1 MARPEPRRGEPAA
14 RGKSVT
20 RPPVAP
26 DPLGQGPS
34 ALDAAEPSLT
44 PPLHAPLAPAGGAP
58 AAPAPGPDVSVW
70 RNAPFMRLWI
80 AQAITQ
86 TAHNALWYALM
97 VLVEERSHSTT
108 QLGVTILTVVVP
120 SVLFGVVAGV
130 LVDHWE
136 KRRVL
141 VICNLLRA
149 LLMLGFV
156 AFDQWVVALF
166 VLSFTFSTVTQFFA
180 PAETSLIPALV
191 PQRRLL
197 QANSFFHI
205 TFISSQLAGL
215 VLIGPLVVKLFG
227 MTTFF
232 LLEAA
237 ALALSAAL
245 VWGLPA
251 TETVVGISAAEEGRR
266 VWRRLRHDLGE
277 LVDLLRADSDMA
289 WAMLHLTL
297 GSTLTLIVAMLAP
310 NFVVQVLHIS
320 AEDMVYVLAPAGLG
334 MLGAALS
341 LQHVGDRFA
350 KQRLIHYGLGAVG
363 GALLLVGG
371 LPELWEVLPF
381 TQTAAGE
388 ANVHSLMLAVMA
400 VTLVAGVGFACIIVP
415 AQTILQ
421 EHAPPESRA
430 RIFAVQLMLGSVA
443 SVVPLIFIGGIA
455 DLVGSPLVFA
465 ALGAGLLVLLTA
477 LAYRQRHALPGQPRL
492 APADRDAP
500 R

>member
-1 MARPEPRRGEPAA
+1 MAQPEPRRGAAAARRQQAVPAHVAAPPPPVPPAA
-14 RGKSVT
+14 EALAPL
-20 RPPVAP
+20 PPT
-26 DPLGQGPS
+26 
-34 ALDAAEPSLT
+34 EPST
-44 PPLHAPLAPAGGAP
+44 AP
-58 AAPAPGPDVSVW
+58 AAAGVPFGAAPASPDVSVW
-70 RNAPFMRLWI
+70 RNAPFMRLWV
-80 AQAITQ
+80 AQALTQ
-86 TAHNALWYALM
+86 TAHNALWYALL
-97 VLVEERSHSTT
+97 VLVEQRSHSAT
-108 QLGVTILTVVVP
+108 QLGVTILTVIVP

-130 LVDHWE
+130 LVDHWD

-156 AFDQWVVALF
+156 AFDESVLVLL
-166 VLSFTFSTVTQFFA
+166 VLSFVFSTVTQFFA
-180 PAETSLIPALV
+180 PAETALIPALV

-215 VLIGPLVVKLFG
+215 VLIGPLIVKLFG

-251 TETVVGISAAEEGRR
+251 PEPVAGGSAAEEGRR
-266 VWRRLRHDLGE
+266 IWRRLRRDLRE
-277 LVDLLRADSDMA
+277 LVQLLRADRQMA

-310 NFVVQVLHIS
+310 GFVVRALAIA

-334 MLGAALS
+334 MLAAAVS
-341 LQHVGDRFA
+341 LQRLGDRLS
-350 KQRLIHYGLGAVG
+350 KERLIHCGLAAVG
-363 GALLLVGG
+363 AALLLVGV
-371 LPELWEVLPF
+371 LPALWDVLPF
-381 TQTAAGE
+381 TQTVAGE
-388 ANVHSLMLAVMA
+388 PNLRTLTAAVMA
-400 VTLVAGVGFACIIVP
+400 MTLFAGVGFACIIVP

-421 EHAPPESRA
+421 ERAPADSRA

-443 SVVPLIFIGGIA
+443 SVVPLLFIGGIA
-455 DLVGSPLVFA
+455 DVVGPPFVFA
-465 ALGAGLLVLLTA
+465 ALGAGLLALLAA
-477 LAYRQRHALPGQPRL
+477 LEGQQRRGLRPGARL
-492 APADRDAP
+492 APAEHDAP

>member
-1 MARPEPRRGEPAA
+1 MARPEPPRGEP
-14 RGKSVT
+14 G
-20 RPPVAP
+20 AP
-26 DPLGQGPS
+26 R
-34 ALDAAEPSLT
+34 
-44 PPLHAPLAPAGGAP
+44 PLAAPAP
-58 AAPAPGPDVSVW
+58 AAPPLPPAAEPLLPPQPPPAPALPDAPDVSVW
-70 RNAPFMRLWI
+70 RNAAFMRLWM
-80 AQAITQ
+80 AQALTQ

-97 VLVEERSHSTT
+97 VLVEQRSHSST
-108 QLGVTILTVVVP
+108 QLGVTILTVIVP

-130 LVDHWE
+130 LVDHWD

-156 AFDQWVVALF
+156 AFDEHVWALF
-166 VLSFTFSTVTQFFA
+166 VLSFLFSTVTQFFA
-180 PAETSLIPALV
+180 PAETALIPVIV
-191 PQRRLL
+191 PQRRLM

-215 VLIGPLVVKLFG
+215 VLIGPLIVKLFG

-232 LLEAA
+232 VLVGV
-237 ALALSAAL
+237 ALALSAGL

-251 TETVVGISAAEEGRR
+251 REAVSPLSAAEEGRR
-266 VWRRLRHDLGE
+266 VWRRLRRDLNE
-277 LVDLLRADSDMA
+277 LVQLLRADQAMA

-310 NFVVQVLHIS
+310 GFVVKVLDIA

-334 MLGAALS
+334 MLAAAMS
-341 LQHVGDRFA
+341 LQRLGERLP
-350 KQRLIHYGLGAVG
+350 KERLIHYGLAAVG
-363 GALLLVGG
+363 GALLLVGV
-371 LPELWEVLPF
+371 LPALWDILPF

-388 ANVHSLMLAVMA
+388 PNLRTLMIAVMA

-421 EHAPPESRA
+421 ERAPAASRA

-443 SVVPLIFIGGIA
+443 SVVPLLFIGGIA
-455 DLVGSPLVFA
+455 DVLGPPVVFA
-465 ALGAGLLVLLTA
+465 ALGAGLLALVGA
-477 LAYRQRHALPGQPRL
+477 LASRQRRALPAQPRL

-500 R
+500 H